1 MKKWISVL
9 LAVTIAV
16 SSAAIAFAASS
27 ETGDYGKLI
36 LNLDATS
43 GYEIPHDGSY
53 MLSVEGSGTSYT
65 VTPVI
70 SQLGEYTLTDKD
82 EDGKEIIGAEGVP
95 GYWIPLVLLA
105 PDGYEYFKYN
115 DIGIK
120 PLRPLESKGIL
131 VWLEAGSDRPLDSF
145 KVQWL
150 KENNE
155 QGEKSPEYTFEISYD
170 SVSIVNQ
177 VADADELQQAVQG
190 SQEGDKIVLTQPVAL
205 SQSLALEEADL
216 TLDLGGQV
224 LTLGDSAGDVQ
235 IEVSGEGVS
244 IGGGTIEQEAGQTA
258 SVFKI
263 TSGSLDI
270 RAGTSFQM
278 ASSASS
284 SALFDIQSGSA
295 RISSEVQLN
304 NVPVSQQ
311 SPDKIGGAEIYTPT
325 VPVPEPDADTGSA
338 GDYYG
343 NEVWSEV
350 KREIAD
356 ANEGDTIEVS
366 GTGLPYFPSS
376 VARTLKGHDIT
387 LEIRK
392 NGVTYKV
399 NGLEI
404 GSIDKI
410 WYEFEDLETE
420 LLTETPGDEEDF
432 SKPADEN
439 KTNPST
445 GR

>member
-105 PDGYEYFKYN
+105 PDGYEYYKYN
-115 DIGIK
+115 DEIK
-120 PLRPLESKGIL
+120 PLQPLESKGIL
-131 VWLEAGSDRPLDSF
+131 VWLDAGSDRPLDSF

-177 VADADELQQAVQG
+177 VANAVELQQAVQE